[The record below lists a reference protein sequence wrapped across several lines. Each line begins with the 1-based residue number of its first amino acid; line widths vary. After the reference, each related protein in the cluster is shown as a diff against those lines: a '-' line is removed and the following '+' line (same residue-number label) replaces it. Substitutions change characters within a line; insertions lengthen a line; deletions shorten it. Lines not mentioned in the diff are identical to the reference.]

1 MFATLV
7 KLIPFRDYAYAA
19 LAAAAIVFWFHHDAV
34 EQKKGA
40 AHEIAAVQAATA
52 KVQAAA
58 EAQIKQ
64 KDSEYAS
71 NLAKVTSGY
80 EEELSLDAG
89 QHDADLQRLR
99 DADTSHSS
107 AHSAVGSA
115 GPAHAGPAPGTA
127 SAGGLGSVPADIAL
141 GLADA
146 LRHDDAELK
155 ECWADR
161 DELTGK

>member
-1 MFATLV
+1 MFATLA
-7 KLIPFRDYAYAA
+7 KLVPFRDYVYAA
-19 LAAAAIVFWFHHDAV
+19 LVAAAIVFWFHHDAV

-64 KDSEYAS
+64 NDSEYAS

-99 DADTSHSS
+99 DADKSHSG
-107 AHSAVGSA
+107 AHPAVGSA
-115 GPAHAGPAPGTA
+115 GPAHAGSATGTA
-127 SAGGLGSVPADIAL
+127 STGGLGKVPAELAL
-141 GLADA
+141 ELADA
-146 LRHDDAELK
+146 LRHDDAQLK
-155 ECWADR
+155 ACWAER
-161 DELTGK
+161 DGLTGK